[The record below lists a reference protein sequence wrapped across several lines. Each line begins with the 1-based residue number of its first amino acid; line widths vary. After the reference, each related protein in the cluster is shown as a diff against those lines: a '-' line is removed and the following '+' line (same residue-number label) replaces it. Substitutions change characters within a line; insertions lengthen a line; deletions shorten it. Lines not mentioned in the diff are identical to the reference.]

1 MFIKYDTN
9 CSKHVRSILDI
20 SFSAISSRVLNILL
34 SSNALNKPS
43 KLTISNE
50 EISVKSRFISSTY
63 PRILGIYNS
72 SALKISLSLISV
84 KHLVLA
90 LANDTPSIFLNGD
103 ESPLIAL
110 SIALIVIV
118 LNEVESHKAL
128 INVSICVELNEP
140 LVILSSPPANP

>member
-43 KLTISNE
+43 KLTVSNE

-84 KHLVLA
+84 KNLVLA
-90 LANDTPSIFLNGD
+90 FVNDTPSIEIG
-103 ESPLIAL
+103 EEPPLIAL
-110 SIALIVIV
+110 STALIVIV
-118 LNEVESHKAL
+118 LNEVASHKAL
-128 INVSICVELNEP
+128 INVSICVEVNEP
-140 LVILSSPPANP
+140 LLILSNPPDNP